1 MMKCLTNRCAAWTA
15 LAVMAALALPAR
27 ATTVVAV
34 PLERMTDEAEVIVH
48 ARVGAQQV
56 TWDEGHRRILTLTTI
71 EVIEA
76 VKGAAKG
83 DLLTIYQVGGTL
95 DGYTFKI
102 PGALRFVP
110 GEEMVFFAMRFEDKL
125 VSYGMGL
132 GKYHVDEHEGDK
144 LAWPEYG
151 SVVFVERK
159 PDGSVAPGPPPEMRA
174 RPLPE
179 LLDLLRRRLAGA
191 ELGGVR

>member
-1 MMKCLTNRCAAWTA
+1 MKYHVAPWISGLAIAA
-15 LAVMAALALPAR
+15 AASLALPAQ
-27 ATTVVAV
+27 ATTVIAV
-34 PLERMTDEAEVIVH
+34 PLERMTDESEVIVH
-48 ARVGAQQV
+48 ARVGTQQV
-56 TWDEGHRRILTLTTI
+56 TWDEHHARILTLTTI

-76 VKGAAKG
+76 VRGASKG
-83 DLLTIYQVGGTL
+83 DVLTIYQVGGSL

-102 PGALRFVP
+102 PGALRFEP

-132 GKYHVDEHEGDK
+132 GKYHVDEHDGDK
-144 LAWPEYG
+144 LVWPEYG

-174 RPLPE
+174 RSLDE
-179 LLDLLRRRLAGA
+179 LLTLLRQQISTAPR
-191 ELGGVR
+191 GGVR